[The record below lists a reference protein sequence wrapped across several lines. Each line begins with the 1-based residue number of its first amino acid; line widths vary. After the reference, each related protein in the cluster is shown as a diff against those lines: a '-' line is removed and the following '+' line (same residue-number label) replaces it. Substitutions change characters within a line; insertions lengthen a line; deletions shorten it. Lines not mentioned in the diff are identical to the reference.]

1 MLRAMKIFI
10 VTAVAHMHVRGQW
23 GSKKNKM
30 HCGDKFPRNELRTVD
45 RDFRGVLHTRDVLQN
60 KYRGTVESAGMA
72 KQREFFLSGFFSRM
86 LPLLA
91 RCIIVKMSN
100 RFLRTRG
107 GRRPRWLSSNSLAR
121 FRFENCIPSR
131 FCDVITTEMTV
142 AENQRVIDY
151 IVHANGFR

>member
-1 MLRAMKIFI
+1 
-10 VTAVAHMHVRGQW
+10 MHVRGQW

-107 GRRPRWLSSNSLAR
+107 ERRPRSLSSNA
-121 FRFENCIPSR
+121 IPSR
-131 FCDVITTEMTV
+131 VFDSKTVFLCDFVM
-142 AENQRVIDY
+142 
-151 IVHANGFR
+151 